1 MAYPFPNI
9 KIKVYPKTF
18 LKDVHIS
25 LFFPEVLISDNLQKS
40 ASEFFNREFGL
51 PNIQMEAMPKAVSVF
66 SNEKEICFSFG
77 LSRADL
83 SIKREAY
90 RSFEEIKPL
99 LSMLLGFLRTL
110 GLQNITAISFSKYN
124 ELGYETKDGVTVAD
138 VMADVFSKDLLKSMT
153 KRDVAT
159 QKDLSRW
166 EKVVQAKGND
176 ETNSLFTIE
185 YGFRKIPVEKGRSS
199 LTLKTIIESK
209 SDNVA
214 TRDLLDILIYYNQIL
229 DNAFH
234 WCVTDKVLKAMREG

>member
-25 LFFPEVLISDNLQKS
+25 LFFPEVPISDNLQKN

-51 PNIQMEAMPKAVSVF
+51 PNIQMEPMPKAVSIF
-66 SNEKEICFSFG
+66 SNEKEICFAFG

-99 LSMLLGFLRTL
+99 LNMLFGFLQTL
-110 GLQNITAISFSKYN
+110 GLQNITAIAFSKYN
-124 ELGYETKDGVTVAD
+124 ELEYETKDGVTVAD
-138 VMADVFSKDLLKSMT
+138 VMVDVFSKELLKSMT
-153 KRDVAT
+153 KRDIAT

-176 ETNSLFTIE
+176 ETDSLFTIE
-185 YGFRKIPVEKGRSS
+185 YGFKKIPVEKGRSS
-199 LTLKTIIESK
+199 LTLKTIIESR
-209 SDNVA
+209 SGNV
-214 TRDLLDILIYYNQIL
+214 TTTDLFDLMVYYNQIL

-234 WCVTDKVLKAMREG
+234 WCVTDQILKAMRED